1 MSGEMKRAL
10 TLILA
15 LALVFV
21 LAACGSES
29 GELENPMGYNNIKF
43 AMAVNGTDT
52 QIDTRVANKF
62 KDLVEEASGGVVTV
76 DVFPN
81 DQLAGG
87 NAAKGIEMISDGSV
101 DMAAYATSVLS
112 ALDERVSIGTVP
124 WLFSSYAEAREVI
137 DSTGLAYYDSVLA
150 DLDLKV
156 IGSFHN
162 GFRQLTN
169 NKHAVTEPED
179 LKGLNIR
186 APGSEIYM
194 SFFRAFGAVP
204 SSTNWGE
211 VFTNLQQG
219 VIDGQEN
226 GVSITATSGM
236 AEVQDYM
243 TIWNYTYENDLFLV
257 NRSIW
262 DNLNEATQ
270 QLLEEKAKEA
280 CNWGRDQLEAEEG
293 ELIEEFRAEG
303 MQVDILTDEQLE
315 PFKEIVADLCQ
326 SFYEKFGPE
335 ACAAFGVELD

>member
-1 MSGEMKRAL
+1 MKKA
-10 TLILA
+10 LILF
-15 LALVFV
+15 LALVMV
-21 LAACGSES
+21 LLLSACGSEAK
-29 GELENPMGYNNIKF
+29 ELDNPNGYNSIKF

-62 KDLVEEASGGVVTV
+62 KELVEEASGGVITV

-87 NAAKGIEMISDGSV
+87 NASKGIEMISDGSV

-124 WLFSSYAEAREVI
+124 WLFDSYAEAREVI
-137 DSTGLAYYDSVLA
+137 DSTGLAYYDSVLER
-150 DLDLKV
+150 LDLKV

-169 NKHAVTEPED
+169 NKRPVTSPED

-186 APGSEIYM
+186 VPGSEIYM
-194 SFFRAFGAVP
+194 SFFKAFGAVP
-204 SSTNWGE
+204 SSTNWSE

-236 AEVQDYM
+236 TEVQDYM

-257 NRSIW
+257 NRNIW
-262 DNLNEATQ
+262 DSLNEATR
-270 QLLEEKAKEA
+270 QLLSEKALEA

-293 ELIEEFRAEG
+293 DLIEEFRAEG
-303 MQVDILTDEQLE
+303 MQVDILTEEQLE
-315 PFKEIVADLCQ
+315 PFKEIVSDLCQ
-326 SFYEKFGPE
+326 SFYEKFGEE